1 MVTTKFR
8 SRRFLVPVGI
18 LSLLLLSCG
27 RYSATQLE
35 NSMDPPVV
43 VPEVAAK
50 TASRE
55 RLLKNAYRMTGSAE
69 GLSLDAEEKAAGGD
83 EKNDPRKI
91 DNARELLSLEMVNK
105 LSSYNTSEFAELVKQ
120 SFNRVHLDTAN
131 SFALMDAVALTA
143 QYNREIKASY
153 AQYQQSLGNLEMARG
168 AFDLTTQMQWNT
180 APSYTYL
187 GYGIAQK
194 TDSSLYSLGFAN
206 LSRFGLQTNATF
218 SYTGQQLSPSTGYS
232 QLSQGNMALVF
243 SLPLLQFGATSAD
256 AQEQA
261 RILALQAS
269 LAATVHQ
276 INTSLNT
283 AIGNYWSYA
292 AAVQNLVLSIDALER
307 SRQSLASTTILV
319 ENHFQEP
326 STLHAL
332 SADFASKESARQNA
346 EQQLVT
352 ARTQLAVTLGF
363 PGSIAHHLPMP
374 TSRFP
379 IVEVVSA
386 CRIKANLPLLLKTAL
401 AKRQDYRQAELQLQS
416 TKVLAEKYRR
426 DVLPN
431 VKLVAGITTFGFTEA
446 SAFSKELATVADGDS
461 SVTAGIQVPLPWTND
476 TARGQL
482 RNALGQTR
490 GAHLAYMSAKE
501 TITADVNNNA
511 NGLFYAAGILRSQ
524 ERAEKQYREATD
536 DELKKFQLG
545 LSSILDILDVA
556 DRLNGARSNTVLARA
571 RLATAISNLRY
582 STGTLFNDG
591 EQGRKVVIEDLA
603 APLPP
608 ALLAE
613 LAEAGGCQ

>member
-1 MVTTKFR
+1 VVTTKFR
-8 SRRFLVPVGI
+8 SLRLLVPVGI
-18 LSLLLLSCG
+18 ISLLLLSCG

-35 NSMDPPVV
+35 NSMGPPVA

-50 TASRE
+50 TAGRD
-55 RLLKNAYRMTGSAE
+55 RLLKNAYRMTASAE
-69 GLSLDAEEKAAGGD
+69 EQSSAAEEKTGD
-83 EKNDPRKI
+83 GEEKNDPRKI
-91 DNARELLSLEMVNK
+91 DNARELLSLEMVKK
-105 LSSYNTSEFAELVKQ
+105 LSSYNTPEFAELVKQ
-120 SFNRVHLDTAN
+120 SFNRVQLDTAN
-131 SFALMDAVALTA
+131 SFALMDAVALA
-143 QYNREIKASY
+143 VQYNREIKTSY
-153 AQYQQSLGNLEMARG
+153 AQYQQALGNLEIARG

-232 QLSQGNMALVF
+232 QLGQGNMALVF
-243 SLPLLQFGATSAD
+243 SLPLLQFGAASAD

-292 AAVQNLVLSIDALER
+292 AAIQNLLLSVDALER
-307 SRQSLASTTILV
+307 SRQSLANTTILV

-332 SADFASKESARQNA
+332 SADLASKESARQNN

-352 ARTQLAVTLGF
+352 ARNKLAVTLGF
-363 PGSIAHHLPMP
+363 PVSIAHQLPMP
-374 TSRFP
+374 TSSFP
-379 IVEVVSA
+379 AVEVAKA

-401 AKRQDYRQAELQLQS
+401 AKRQDYRQTELQMQS
-416 TKVLAEKYRR
+416 AKVLAEKYRR

-431 VKLVAGITTFGFTEA
+431 VNLVAGITTYGFTEA
-446 SAFSKELATVADGDS
+446 SAFAKELATVSDGDS
-461 SVTAGIQVPLPWTND
+461 SITAGIQVPLPWTND

-490 GAHLAYMSAKE
+490 GARLASLSAKE
-501 TITADVNNNA
+501 TITGDVTNTANA
-511 NGLFYAAGILRSQ
+511 LFYAAEILRSQ
-524 ERAEKQYREATD
+524 EMAEKQYREATD

-571 RLATAISNLRY
+571 SLATAITNLRY
-582 STGTLFNDG
+582 STGTLLNDG
-591 EQGRKVVIEDLA
+591 EQGRKLFIEDLT

-608 ALLAE
+608 SFLADLTE
-613 LAEAGGCQ
+613 TGGCQ

>member
-8 SRRFLVPVGI
+8 LLRSLLPVGI

-27 RYSATQLE
+27 RYSAIQLE
-35 NSMDPPVV
+35 HSMDPPVAV
-43 VPEVAAK
+43 AEVAAK

-55 RLLKNAYRMTGSAE
+55 RLLKNAYRMTASAE
-69 GLSLDAEEKAAGGD
+69 EPSSVAEGKTADGQEQLDPQIKDKSQG
-83 EKNDPRKI
+83 
-91 DNARELLSLEMVNK
+91 LLSLAMVKK
-105 LSSYNTSEFAELVKQ
+105 LSQYNTPEFAELIKQ
-120 SFNRVHLDTAN
+120 SFNRVQLDTAH
-131 SFALMDAVALTA
+131 SFAMMDAVALTV
-143 QYNREIKASY
+143 QYNRDIKTSY
-153 AQYQQSLGNLEMARG
+153 AQYQQALGNLEIARG
-168 AFDLTTQMQWNT
+168 AFDLTTQIQWNT

-276 INTSLNT
+276 INTALNT

-292 AAVQNLVLSIDALER
+292 AAVQNLVLSVDALER
-307 SRQSLASTTILV
+307 SRQSLANTTILV

-332 SADFASKESARQNA
+332 SADLASKESTRQNN

-363 PGSIAHHLPMP
+363 PVSIAHQLPMP
-374 TSRFP
+374 TSSFP
-379 IVEVVSA
+379 TVEVAKA

-416 TKVLAEKYRR
+416 SEVLAEKYRR

-431 VKLVAGITTFGFTEA
+431 VNLVAGITTYGFTEA

-461 SVTAGIQVPLPWTND
+461 SITAGIQVPLPWTND

-490 GAHLAYMSAKE
+490 GARLASLTAKE
-501 TITADVNNNA
+501 TIAGDVTNTANA
-511 NGLFYAAGILRSQ
+511 LFYAAGILRAQ
-524 ERAEKQYREATD
+524 EMAEKQYLEATN

-571 RLATAISNLRY
+571 GLATAITNLRY
-582 STGTLFNDG
+582 ATGTLFNDG
-591 EQGRKVVIEDLA
+591 EQGRKVLIEDLV
-603 APLPP
+603 APLPLS
-608 ALLAE
+608 LLAD
-613 LAEAGGCQ
+613 LAETGGCQ